1 MHFDLHLHQ
10 GSMTC
15 MCKAWHLNTGHC
27 VISHMTAMHAVELTM
42 QNSTNIYI
50 YILYIQ
56 EDKNAARTWHQILA
70 IYKIGLHYYRIAQY
84 IWETVFHVPAA
95 LHALHC
101 KLYCMHS

>member
-50 YILYIQ
+50 YI
-56 EDKNAARTWHQILA
+56 
-70 IYKIGLHYYRIAQY
+70 
-84 IWETVFHVPAA
+84 
-95 LHALHC
+95 
-101 KLYCMHS
+101 